1 MLVVLEQVLWLS
13 FHIQQQCLLS
23 TCPRVVYI
31 RSQLYH
37 HALFTSI
44 LTFMNQK
51 LFHIFFDQYILSF
64 LQFNYTCT
72 PMYRVTRF
80 WKTSR
85 DSSVGEDRDFK
96 YCQAQPKLQVK
107 LSLMAELAL
116 ISINPAPNGRRPL
129 DYLQMEDD
137 LNFLVNGRQSKLP
150 L

>member
-1 MLVVLEQVLWLS
+1 
-13 FHIQQQCLLS
+13 
-23 TCPRVVYI
+23 
-31 RSQLYH
+31 
-37 HALFTSI
+37 
-44 LTFMNQK
+44 
-51 LFHIFFDQYILSF
+51 
-64 LQFNYTCT
+64 
-72 PMYRVTRF
+72 MYRVTRF